1 MSSDRLFTPRFFVMC
16 GFTFTVFLSAFQLLP
31 TAPFRVLALGGSQF
45 AAGLFLGFLTYA
57 SALSA
62 PFTGALA
69 DRFGKRRILIVAS
82 LVIAVFST
90 SYAVIPTVPLLLG
103 LVLVHG
109 VFWSALMTASAAY
122 LTDLIPSHRRGEG
135 IGYYGVSTI
144 LAISVAPSIG
154 LWIYQF
160 GWVAVCVSAAVLNLA
175 MTVIALQLEEV
186 HVQPVRGPFF
196 HVDLIEWRVF
206 GMALTLFLYAFG
218 YGGITSFVAMYATA
232 NAVTPAGIY
241 FTAFAIATILTRPF
255 AGPLGDRVG
264 HVRVLIPCLA
274 LVVVGYTLLALG
286 GTRPWLLASAI
297 VFGIGFGS
305 AYPMFAAHIMRHV
318 DTERRGAAFGGI
330 LAALD
335 TGVGSGSIVTGWIIN
350 RYGFPAAYATAA
362 CLAALSIP
370 YFLIAD
376 RQLLWNRAL
385 SPEEEDEGG
394 GRRKEKESHVHSSSC
409 LLPPIS

>member
-1 MSSDRLFTPRFFVMC
+1 MSPTEDRLFTPRFFVMC
-16 GFTFTVFLSAFQLLP
+16 GFSFTVFLSAFQLLP
-31 TAPFRVLALGGSQF
+31 TAPFRVLALGGSKF

-62 PFTGALA
+62 PFTGTLA
-69 DRFGKRRILIVAS
+69 DRFGRRRILIVTS

-90 SYAVIPTVPLLLG
+90 AYAVISTVPVLLA

-109 VFWSALMTASAAY
+109 VFWSALLTASGAY
-122 LTDLIPSHRRGEG
+122 LTDLIPSQRRAEG

-154 LWIYQF
+154 LWIYRY
-160 GWVAVCVSAAVLNLA
+160 GWVAVCVSAGLLNLA
-175 MTVIALQLEEV
+175 MALIALRLQEV
-186 HVQPVRGPFF
+186 HVRQPAGGPLFR
-196 HVDLIEWRVF
+196 VDLIEWRVF
-206 GMALTLFLYAFG
+206 GVALTLFLYAFG
-218 YGGITSFVAMYATA
+218 YGGITSFVALYAAA

-255 AGPLGDRVG
+255 SGPLGDRVG

-274 LVVVGYTLLALG
+274 LVVFGYALLALG
-286 GTRPWLLASAI
+286 GTRPWLLASAV
-297 VFGIGFGS
+297 VFGTGFGS

-318 DTERRGAAFGGI
+318 GTERRGAAFGGI

-335 TGVGSGSIVTGWIIN
+335 TGIGSGSIAMGWIIT
-350 RYGFPAAYATAA
+350 RYGFPAAFATAA
-362 CLAALSIP
+362 CVAALSIP

-376 RQLLWNRAL
+376 RRLLWNRAL
-385 SPEEEDEGG
+385 SLEP
-394 GRRKEKESHVHSSSC
+394 
-409 LLPPIS
+409 

>member
-1 MSSDRLFTPRFFVMC
+1 MSVIQARLFTPRFFVMC

-31 TAPFRVLALGGSQF
+31 TAPFRVLALGGSKF

-69 DRFGKRRILIVAS
+69 DRFGKRRILIVSS
-82 LVIAVFST
+82 LSIAVFST
-90 SYAVIPTVPLLLG
+90 AYAFISTVRVLLAV
-103 LVLVHG
+103 VLVHG

-135 IGYYGVSTI
+135 IGYYGVATI

-160 GWVAVCVSAAVLNLA
+160 GWVAVCVSAGLLNLA
-175 MTVIALQLEEV
+175 MALIAVRLKEV
-186 HVQPVRGPFF
+186 RVRQPVDGPFF
-196 HVDLIEWRVF
+196 HVDLVEWRVF
-206 GMALTLFLYAFG
+206 GVALTLFLYAFG
-218 YGGITSFVAMYATA
+218 YGGITSFVALYATA
-232 NAVTPAGIY
+232 NGVTPAGIY
-241 FTAFAIATILTRPF
+241 FTAFATATVLTRPF

-264 HVRVLIPCLA
+264 HVRVLVPCLA
-274 LVVVGYTLLALG
+274 LVVIGYTLLALG
-286 GTRPWLLASAI
+286 GTRPWLLTSAI

-318 DTERRGAAFGGI
+318 DMERRGAAFGGI

-335 TGVGSGSIVTGWIIN
+335 TGVGSGSIVMGWIIN
-350 RYGFPAAYATAA
+350 RYGFSAAYATAA

-370 YFLIAD
+370 YFLIAN
-376 RQLLWNRAL
+376 RRLLWNRVPSL
-385 SPEEEDEGG
+385 KEEGE
-394 GRRKEKESHVHSSSC
+394 RRQEKEGHVHSSSY
-409 LLPPIS
+409 LLPPAS